1 VFFSLLC
8 FTGTVLVHLLAAVL
22 YARHAIGEQ
31 TRAKADGGSG
41 MNCPSKERSEA
52 TSSSDASNARLTSLY
67 PPIRSVY
74 ITAPYPFEALDTFVD
89 ISAQRYNLNLV
100 RFGGGM
106 KIALERFLDGDV
118 GKGVKAVLVGTRR
131 GDPHGGESLFMVESM
146 W

>member
-1 VFFSLLC
+1 
-8 FTGTVLVHLLAAVL
+8 
-22 YARHAIGEQ
+22 
-31 TRAKADGGSG
+31 
-41 MNCPSKERSEA
+41 M
-52 TSSSDASNARLTSLY
+52 TSLY

-74 ITAPYPFEALDTFVD
+74 ITAPYPFAALDTFVD
-89 ISAQRYNLNLV
+89 ISVQRYNLNLV